1 MTMVPAVQRPSLRL
15 EEGWWRRAEA
25 SEPLGCRLLDKGERG
40 WGPSA
45 LASWKKQDA

>member
-25 SEPLGCRLLDKGERG
+25 SEPLGSRLLDKGERG